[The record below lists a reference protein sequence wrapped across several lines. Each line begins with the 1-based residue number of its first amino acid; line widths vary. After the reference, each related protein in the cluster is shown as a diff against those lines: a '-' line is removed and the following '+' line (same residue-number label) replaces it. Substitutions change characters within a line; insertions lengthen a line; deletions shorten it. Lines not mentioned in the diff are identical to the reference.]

1 MVMKRNLFEHSH
13 STIAQDFE
21 MLLDIHD
28 EITLELARLERR
40 ALEAVRKR
48 MTEQQ
53 LGEAWIDLDEELKDD
68 AA

>member
-1 MVMKRNLFEHSH
+1 
-13 STIAQDFE
+13 